1 MKDITVEIN
10 RLINALNAPALAFN
24 EVATE
29 NNFPL
34 IPVIQNLDAEKLDL
48 ANKPEHNEIANTLY
62 ASLKSAG
69 GIASAYQQALSQQPR
84 DRDLVNAAKLNYETV
99 RDSLV
104 KELEK
109 INA

>member
-1 MKDITVEIN
+1 MKDITLAIN
-10 RLINALNAPALAFN
+10 NLINALNTPALAFN
-24 EVATE
+24 EVAIE

-34 IPVIQNLDAEKLDL
+34 VPVIQNLDAEKLDL
-48 ANKPEHNEIANTLY
+48 TNKFENNEIANNLY
-62 ASLKSAG
+62 ALLKSAG

-84 DRDLVNAAKLNYETV
+84 DRELINEAKLNYETV
-99 RDSLV
+99 RDNLV